1 VPGSAEFYE
10 DQELEEIKRRKLLEY
25 QRQLEAA
32 QAEREAEEARK
43 RREEL
48 LRRIL
53 TPEAR
58 ARLANLRIV
67 RPELVE
73 ALETQLIQLAYAGRI
88 QPPITDEELKRL
100 LMQLMSRQ
108 RETEVRVRF
117 TKGRT

>member
-1 VPGSAEFYE
+1 MAEFYD

-32 QAEREAEEARK
+32 QAEREAEEAR
-43 RREEL
+43 RQREEL

-58 ARLANLRIV
+58 ARLANLRMV

-73 ALETQLIQLAYAGRI
+73 ALEAQLIQLVYAGRLR
-88 QPPITDEELKRL
+88 PPITDEELKEILARL
-100 LMQLMSRQ
+100 ISRQ

-117 TKGRT
+117 TKGRA